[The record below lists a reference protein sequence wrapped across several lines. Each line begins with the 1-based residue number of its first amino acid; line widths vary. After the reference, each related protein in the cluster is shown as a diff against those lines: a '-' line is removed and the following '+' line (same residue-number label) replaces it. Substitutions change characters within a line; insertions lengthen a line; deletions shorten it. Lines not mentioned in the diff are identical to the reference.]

1 MVGKEKRKHVK
12 TSSVITAPG
21 TGSSKDAEQGGE
33 SRIAALVS
41 QTCCNFGN
49 YFKQTSLDFL
59 CTQLSF
65 AMEFLYYYFV
75 AKAFLFFIYY

>member
-1 MVGKEKRKHVK
+1 MAGKEKRKHVK
-12 TSSVITAPG
+12 SSSVITAPG
-21 TGSSKDAEQGGE
+21 TGSSKDGE

-41 QTCCNFGN
+41 QTGCNFSN

-59 CTQLSF
+59 CTRLSF

-75 AKAFLFFIYY
+75 AKAFSFFIYY